1 MAMITAW
8 QTTNGVRHP
17 DDKCFTRCFL
27 VMDPGVTIKER
38 LRVPQPNEPD
48 SYYASRKLLPRDILG
63 DMERARIVITNYHAL
78 RLRDRLKLSKCGRA
92 LHTTTRGETRLR
104 ALRCHSCG
112 QN

>member
-1 MAMITAW
+1 MTMIIAW
-8 QTTNGVRHP
+8 QAINGVPHP
-17 DDKCFTRCFL
+17 NDRCFTRGFL
-27 VMDPGVTIKER
+27 VVAPGVTIKER
-38 LRVPQPNEPD
+38 LRVPQPNDPD

-78 RLRDRLKLSKCGRA
+78 RLRDRLKLSKCGRS